1 MLFDKL
7 FKYKKNTVADIENKK
22 RNQFEK
28 AIQTAELYLSCNE
41 YSIEEKKTILT
52 YMMDVI
58 KRDIQSE
65 YIADLFYNDESKR
78 ISLEFVPTLY
88 FDKDGIK
95 HYL

>member
-28 AIQTAELYLSCNE
+28 AIHTAELYLSCNE

-58 KRDIQSE
+58 KRDIQANILQICSITMNQKE
-65 YIADLFYNDESKR
+65 SLLNLFLHYIL
-78 ISLEFVPTLY
+78 
-88 FDKDGIK
+88 IK
-95 HYL
+95 TA

>member
-58 KRDIQSE
+58 KEIFKANILQICSITMNQKKSLLNLFLH
-65 YIADLFYNDESKR
+65 YIL
-78 ISLEFVPTLY
+78 
-88 FDKDGIK
+88 IK
-95 HYL
+95 TA